1 MLGGLNDQNAPRP
14 SDRRSIRHTPDFWV
28 VALGAARTMIRADFG
43 RADRDRC
50 ARRDFAMVYLMG
62 RLGLRREETR
72 ELQWG
77 DLHGTGDP
85 VTLTVHGKGDK
96 YAGVHVPHDVQEVLQ
111 SWREALATAVG
122 HVPGPGSPI
131 FPVLGGA
138 HRYAKERTLPLS
150 VFSVGA
156 IVRRRMIDAG
166 FDGPRYGAHALRATA
181 ATVAHENGADLLAIS
196 RLLRHAN
203 PKTTER
209 YIKTSENRRTSA
221 AESWLGPV
229 FAVVLGVGH
238 RPHGAFRG

>member
-1 MLGGLNDQNAPRP
+1 MRSSRERNPFRGVKSP
-14 SDRRSIRHTPDFWV
+14 SNEPITPTP
-28 VALGAARTMIRADFG
+28 ALTLLQFEHLLTMIRADFG
-43 RADRDRC
+43 HADGDRC

-72 ELQWG
+72 KLHWG
-77 DLHGTGDP
+77 DLRGTGDA

-96 YAGVHVPHDVQEVLQ
+96 YADVHVPHDVDEVLR
-111 SWREALATAVG
+111 SWSEVLAIAVG
-122 HVPGPGSPI
+122 QVPGPDAPI
-131 FPVLGGA
+131 FPALGAA
-138 HRYAKERTLPLS
+138 HRYVKERMWPLS

-221 AESWLGPV
+221 AESWRGPV
-229 FAVVLGVGH
+229 FAVV
-238 RPHGAFRG
+238 